1 MGMPSGA
8 PPRPAS
14 ARKIKRTN
22 AISDSD
28 GNIMPPA
35 LPFPKSSRL
44 QSPEGPLFMQS
55 QVPSQEAPAPYV
67 TAEVVPSLPEVQAV
81 KINPSPQAE
90 GGGSRAQPSIP
101 LSEYGSLTQT
111 STDAAMT
118 NSPGRTTFAKTPE
131 YLRRKDAA
139 RLAAEE
145 AARSRYA
152 VEQMLAQAKAA
163 EEQHRAALMAM
174 NEYGPND
181 RAQQPTRDRG
191 LERLQD
197 AYAAMVDDSSSQA
210 SSAMR
215 LRRPTT
221 PLAWQEAANSTRTWG
236 NLNDHLDSLEP
247 AESVADGAAAKHPAL
262 ARTEAARKVVGNHEA
277 LLKDLTRAD
286 GPPSTQPALAR
297 MPGREKDV
305 DLFLKEIA
313 RRLAGRYPDQG
324 CRHTKP
330 TSAQQLETWAAAA
343 AYLAARLQVSTED
356 VKGVRG
362 HTGRKPDMSPPA
374 GLALRAVLA
383 EVAVEEVDSLA
394 GTTWG
399 KLTDALNDATDAAAD
414 GAAAQHGPSARRE
427 AARKLISNHQA
438 VCNDLTRDDGP
449 PTTQSSLVR
458 LPGRERDV
466 DLFLKEVARR
476 LTGRPHTRPDS
487 SFQADAW
494 AEASAYLDARLHVAQ
509 EEVAYTPGH
518 TERRPDMSPAAGAAF
533 RAVLAEVGAEEGR
546 AAGGWM
552 ARLGKAPGASSVPP
566 GRRRRE
572 RRPTGEADVR
582 VDMPPSPAL
591 ISQEDLSGDRSFKR
605 RPSQMLELAD
615 SLERWRVEKLGLQMQ
630 MSGPPSE
637 AGSEGGMLRSS
648 SRSPS
653 FKSAKEKIQA
663 VRDCT
668 TEEMVHAVAWT
679 TCVLFAIGAL
689 VLFVLWATMPAAR
702 TGAFVGTFFVCAIAA
717 LCYYAKAT
725 HMGDVH
731 INGADVPMARY
742 IDWLTT
748 TPLLMYELCHLAH
761 ADMQTTMMLVGCD
774 ILMISAGI
782 YSACLDRYQHTRQ
795 MAWWFGA
802 SCIFYVIMLWII
814 NVRIDVSDEGEDTQA
829 LFRKLK
835 LLTSCVWTFYPLVVL
850 LGRAQCHLISQNTE
864 DVLLC
869 LLDLIS
875 KLGVE
880 GLIVAY
886 AGFVMDTSSSGSS
899 SD

>member
-28 GNIMPPA
+28 GNVMPPA

-81 KINPSPQAE
+81 RINPSPQAE

-174 NEYGPND
+174 DEYGPND

-262 ARTEAARKVVGNHEA
+262 ARIEAARKVVGNHEA

-313 RRLAGRYPDQG
+313 RRLSGRYPDQG
-324 CRHTKP
+324 CRHTK
-330 TSAQQLETWAAAA
+330 LEADVGAAAA
-343 AYLAARLQVSTED
+343 
-356 VKGVRG
+356 
-362 HTGRKPDMSPPA
+362 
-374 GLALRAVLA
+374 
-383 EVAVEEVDSLA
+383 
-394 GTTWG
+394 
-399 KLTDALNDATDAAAD
+399 
-414 GAAAQHGPSARRE
+414 
-427 AARKLISNHQA
+427 
-438 VCNDLTRDDGP
+438 
-449 PTTQSSLVR
+449 
-458 LPGRERDV
+458 RDV
-466 DLFLKEVARR
+466 AR
-476 LTGRPHTRPDS
+476 
-487 SFQADAW
+487 
-494 AEASAYLDARLHVAQ
+494 
-509 EEVAYTPGH
+509 
-518 TERRPDMSPAAGAAF
+518 
-533 RAVLAEVGAEEGR
+533 
-546 AAGGWM
+546 
-552 ARLGKAPGASSVPP
+552 
-566 GRRRRE
+566 GRRRR
-572 RRPTGEADVR
+572 
-582 VDMPPSPAL
+582 
-591 ISQEDLSGDRSFKR
+591 
-605 RPSQMLELAD
+605 
-615 SLERWRVEKLGLQMQ
+615 
-630 MSGPPSE
+630 
-637 AGSEGGMLRSS
+637 
-648 SRSPS
+648 
-653 FKSAKEKIQA
+653 
-663 VRDCT
+663 
-668 TEEMVHAVAWT
+668 
-679 TCVLFAIGAL
+679 
-689 VLFVLWATMPAAR
+689 R
-702 TGAFVGTFFVCAIAA
+702 T
-717 LCYYAKAT
+717 
-725 HMGDVH
+725 
-731 INGADVPMARY
+731 
-742 IDWLTT
+742 
-748 TPLLMYELCHLAH
+748 
-761 ADMQTTMMLVGCD
+761 
-774 ILMISAGI
+774 
-782 YSACLDRYQHTRQ
+782 
-795 MAWWFGA
+795 
-802 SCIFYVIMLWII
+802 
-814 NVRIDVSDEGEDTQA
+814 
-829 LFRKLK
+829 
-835 LLTSCVWTFYPLVVL
+835 
-850 LGRAQCHLISQNTE
+850 
-864 DVLLC
+864 
-869 LLDLIS
+869 
-875 KLGVE
+875 
-880 GLIVAY
+880 
-886 AGFVMDTSSSGSS
+886 
-899 SD
+899 